1 MPEVENS
8 NVAKK
13 VKRRGISNETV
24 STSRLK
30 FSHTDAKPNG
40 LFVAH
45 LDDIQLTEVDMKDDS
60 AMVSFR
66 GTKVSRLVITFASN
80 EDDVNKRKYTYLNFM
95 PVESNINTI
104 PGGKEDWKVNRIFAY
119 LKHILD
125 VYVLHGRE
133 MSPDM
138 ENALTLDYDDTDE
151 QGEYVSVPVEVVAE
165 AWNKLFTNFV
175 NIMNTAKDGKPAY
188 KTADNKFIPV
198 WIKLIRYTKTGK
210 GWSPIANGQLSFP
223 TYVGEG
229 VIEIFQSKA
238 LPVIKVDPVREAI
251 KPMNVEPAKKA
262 PNVAMPGFGGGIA
275 VPGMGSEMGGDF
287 GSSDFNEG
295 GMPFE
300 QDLPESIM

>member
-13 VKRRGISNETV
+13 AKRRGISNETV

-125 VYVLHGRE
+125 VYVLHGKE
-133 MSPDM
+133 MSPEM

-188 KTADNKFIPV
+188 KTADNKFIPI

-287 GSSDFNEG
+287 GSSDFG
-295 GMPFE
+295 GGDMPFE

>member
-1 MPEVENS
+1 MSEVENN
-8 NVAKK
+8 NVTKK
-13 VKRRGISNETV
+13 AKRRGISNETV
-24 STSRLK
+24 STSRLR

-45 LDDIQLTEVDMKDDS
+45 LDDVQLTEVDMKDDS

-66 GTKVSRLVITFASN
+66 GTKISRLVITFASN
-80 EDDVNKRKYTYLNFM
+80 EDDVNKRKYVYLNFM
-95 PVESNINTI
+95 PVESNVNTI

-125 VYVLHGRE
+125 VYVLHGQE
-133 MSPDM
+133 MSAEM
-138 ENALTLDYDDTDE
+138 EDALTLDYDDTDE
-151 QGEYVSVPVEVVAE
+151 QGEYINVPVDVVAN
-165 AWNKLFTNFV
+165 AWSKLFANFV

-198 WIKLIRYTKTGK
+198 WIKLIRYTKASK
-210 GWSPIANGQLSFP
+210 GWTPVANGQLSFP

-251 KPMNVEPAKKA
+251 KPMNVEPTKKA
-262 PNVAMPGFGGGIA
+262 PNVAMPGFGGGINVGA
-275 VPGMGSEMGGDF
+275 MGSEMNGDF
-287 GSSDFNEG
+287 AGSAFG
-295 GMPFE
+295 GTGIAFDDDMPE
-300 QDLPESIM
+300 DIM

>member
-45 LDDIQLTEVDMKDDS
+45 LDDVQLTEVDMKDDS

-80 EDDVNKRKYTYLNFM
+80 EDDVNKRKYAYLNFM

-125 VYVLHGRE
+125 VYVLHGKE
-133 MSPDM
+133 MSPEM

-210 GWSPIANGQLSFP
+210 GWTPVANGQLSFP

-251 KPMNVEPAKKA
+251 KPMNIESAKKA
-262 PNVAMPGFGGGIA
+262 PNVAMPGFAGGIA

-287 GSSDFNEG
+287 GSSDFG
-295 GMPFE
+295 GGDMPFE